1 MSGPPAYLREY
12 RSADLNDVYRVC
24 LQTADN
30 GGDGTALFRDPRLPG
45 DTYAVPYV
53 IFEPSLAL
61 VAGAAGRVS
70 GYVVGALDSV
80 EFRRCL
86 EREWWPAMRLRHPE
100 PPSEVAPGL
109 SVQERRALINIHQPR
124 GFAEDLLSRYPSHL
138 HINLLPPLQ
147 GRGVGRH
154 LIAAVLGR
162 LTEMGS
168 PGVHLTTGP
177 DNQRAAG
184 FYRHIGFT
192 ELPADDMHLFAMDLR
207 G

>member
-1 MSGPPAYLREY
+1 MSGLPAYLREY
-12 RSADLNDVYRVC
+12 RSADLNDMYRVC

-45 DTYAVPYV
+45 DTYAVPYA

-61 VAGAAGRVS
+61 VAAAAGRVS
-70 GYVVGALDSV
+70 GYVVAALDSS
-80 EFRRCL
+80 EFGRRL
-86 EREWWPAMRLRHPE
+86 AREWWPAMRLRHPE
-100 PPSEVAPGL
+100 PPSEVAHGL
-109 SVQERRALINIHQPR
+109 SVQERRALSNIHQPR
-124 GFAEDLLSRYPSHL
+124 GLAEDLLSRYPSHL
-138 HINLLPPLQ
+138 HFNLLPPLQ

-154 LIAAVLGR
+154 LIAAVLSR
-162 LTEMGS
+162 LTDMGS
-168 PGVHLTTGP
+168 PGVHLTSGL

-184 FYRHIGFT
+184 FYRHLGFT